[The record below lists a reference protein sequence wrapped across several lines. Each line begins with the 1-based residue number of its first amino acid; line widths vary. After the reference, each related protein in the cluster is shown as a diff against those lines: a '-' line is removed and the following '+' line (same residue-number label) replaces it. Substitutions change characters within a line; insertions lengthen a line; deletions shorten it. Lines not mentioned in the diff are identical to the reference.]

1 MKPNIYQNVDSFL
14 VSQIAGKKSICF
26 YYVIESLWFGNVRG
40 KFHMEKLTE
49 FLEQIKNLIFKVG
62 DMSVCDQYKV
72 MEKPHSKTK
81 PGGRT
86 LRYSA

>member
-1 MKPNIYQNVDSFL
+1 MLERAYGLGTSEGSF
-14 VSQIAGKKSICF
+14 IWK
-26 YYVIESLWFGNVRG
+26 R
-40 KFHMEKLTE
+40 LTE

>member
-1 MKPNIYQNVDSFL
+1 
-14 VSQIAGKKSICF
+14 
-26 YYVIESLWFGNVRG
+26 
-40 KFHMEKLTE
+40 MEKLTE
-49 FLEQIKNLIFKVG
+49 FFEQIKNLIFKVG

-86 LRYSA
+86 LRYSAWRLRVRSDNEWIVTNWGSW